1 MKGCL
6 WHPVSSL
13 ELTVGPQL
21 GQEMAEEDMG
31 MFLEIISV
39 MRRTNRQRGAGK
51 RSPQKTTERHSV
63 QEEVFV
69 GQPIN
74 AVLPAPAC
82 CGCQGFKQVHKRL
95 GSLWERNLP
104 CSLAVGACQP

>member
-1 MKGCL
+1 MDRTAFVKD
-6 WHPVSSL
+6 WA
-13 ELTVGPQL
+13 PQL

-51 RSPQKTTERHSV
+51 RSPQKTIERHSV

-74 AVLPAPAC
+74 AVLAAPS
-82 CGCQGFKQVHKRL
+82 V
-95 GSLWERNLP
+95 LWVP
-104 CSLAVGACQP
+104 GV

>member
-1 MKGCL
+1 
-6 WHPVSSL
+6 
-13 ELTVGPQL
+13 
-21 GQEMAEEDMG
+21 

-51 RSPQKTTERHSV
+51 RSPQKTIERHSV

-104 CSLAVGACQP
+104 CSLAVGACQPQTSGTEYPQTTAGTHRGFFLRTNCR

>member
-1 MKGCL
+1 
-6 WHPVSSL
+6 
-13 ELTVGPQL
+13 
-21 GQEMAEEDMG
+21 MAEEDMG

-51 RSPQKTTERHSV
+51 RSPQKTIERHSV